1 MAITQKG
8 KLRPGRGRNLPQV
21 AEPCGK
27 EVLDGD
33 STVGL
38 DFQLPGSSYLM
49 SDPLFSSQV
58 NAGRTATV
66 LSPDVSGLKQ

>member
-8 KLRPGRGRNLPQV
+8 KLRPGMGRNMPLVSEAMWIPLW
-21 AEPCGK
+21 A
-27 EVLDGD
+27 LT
-33 STVGL
+33 SSFLGL
-38 DFQLPGSSYLM
+38 ALV